1 MNRFLLSLLVLPAL
15 LLAPAPAAHAA
26 EPEDG
31 TLPPMSVGQP
41 TIDRLI
47 RQCDSL
53 YTIGFSFAARGMNR
67 IADWYVGQSVAAIS
81 SLRGAITD
89 LYMSKKGVREDEE
102 FVSDNELLKSEL
114 GIDLSGLMD
123 FANALQGVAHKMGDV
138 VETLMP
144 GAEIGRDKTLWW
156 PMRESISLV
165 SPYGPLFHG
174 LVLEYKGNKEEA
186 AKYYAIAMLN
196 PYLDPG
202 IIDFGFLADMEMED
216 LFALSRKLSSRENDY
231 RNIFSGNDFYFE
243 LPAYLPWSAEY
254 HRAMAIAW
262 LEGENPNYYTAF
274 HYLEAALHADPFD
287 IVNYE
292 NLARM
297 CVATGNY
304 RDLATYVTEGLSID
318 PDNAFFNGMAEV
330 YKKHHK

>member
-1 MNRFLLSLLVLPAL
+1 MKKLITLIALFL
-15 LLAPAPAAHAA
+15 LLAPATHAA

-31 TLPPMSVGQP
+31 TLPPLSVGQP

-53 YTIGFSFAARGMNR
+53 YTIGFSFAAKGLNR
-67 IADWYVGQSVAAIS
+67 MADWYIGQSVAAIS

-89 LYMSKKGVREDEE
+89 LYMAKKGVREDEE

-123 FANALQGVAHKMGDV
+123 FAKALQGVAEEMGDA

-156 PMRESISLV
+156 PMRESVSLV
-165 SPYGPLFHG
+165 SPYGPLFHA
-174 LVLEYKGNKEEA
+174 LVLDYKGNSTEA
-186 AKYYAIAMLN
+186 AKYYATALLN
-196 PYLDPG
+196 PYLDAG
-202 IIDFGFLADMEMED
+202 LVDFTFLADMEMED

-231 RNIFSGNDFYFE
+231 RNVFTGNDFYFE
-243 LPAYLPWSAEY
+243 LPADLPWCAEY
-254 HRAMAIAW
+254 HRAMAIEW
-262 LEGENPNYYTAF
+262 LGGSNPNYYTAI
-274 HYLEAALHADPFD
+274 HYLEAALHVDPFD

-292 NLARM
+292 NLARL
-297 CVATGNY
+297 CVMTGNF
-304 RDLATYVTEGLSID
+304 RDLTTYVNEGLSLD
-318 PDNAFFNGMAEV
+318 PDNAFFNEV
-330 YKKHHK
+330 MKIYKKHFNK